1 MPWQLEG
8 YTLKPSKQ
16 NSESGYAGVTRGNSA
31 GDRWVATVY
40 GDNKQVRLG
49 TFARPEQAA
58 LAVAKYHAQMEQVE
72 DSSQDEDMEEEEE
85 EEEEAEESAHRPT
98 EVRLLSRSAP
108 Y

>member
-58 LAVAKYHAQMEQVE
+58 LAVAKYRAQTEEVE
-72 DSSQDEDMEEEEE
+72 DASQDEEEEG
-85 EEEEAEESAHRPT
+85 ESAHRPT
-98 EVRLLSRSAP
+98 EVRLLPLSLF
-108 Y
+108 

>member
-58 LAVAKYHAQMEQVE
+58 LAVAKYHAQMEQVD
-72 DSSQDEDMEEEEE
+72 DSSQDEEEEG
-85 EEEEAEESAHRPT
+85 ESAHRPT
-98 EVRLLSRSAP
+98 EVLLLPLSLF
-108 Y
+108 